1 LFYPR
6 DGAFKHLGWG
16 EVTDVASDRSVR
28 SQVTG
33 VALIVATV
41 LPGFLTAAL
50 APRIRGDFDFG
61 DSTLGV
67 TIAIFYVV
75 SALSSTPCGRLVD
88 RIGGVSGMRLAA
100 ALVVACATT
109 VALFAQSAAGL
120 VGLLVLG
127 GVANGMGGPAVSALL
142 KREVSEQSQGLAFG
156 VQQSGAPIGSLL
168 AGLALPLVAIPF
180 GWRWGFV
187 AAAVLAVVAVI
198 PVPRGGPLL
207 PAAATVARRGLSS
220 VHAIA
225 VAAALAS
232 AAGVGFISF
241 LVTYAVRSDIGESE
255 AGLLLGAVSLVA
267 TLSRVGLG
275 ALFDRSGR
283 EPLALVGATLV
294 AAAGAYLLLIE
305 GEPATIVAGALVAG
319 GLGWSWPGGLTLAVV
334 RRSPE
339 SPAWAVGV
347 MMSGLF
353 AGAVAGPLVVGL
365 LAEHGS
371 FAAVW
376 SLCAGL
382 ALLAGLLLLGT
393 RRAEAR

>member
-1 LFYPR
+1 MTSVGR
-6 DGAFKHLGWG
+6 
-16 EVTDVASDRSVR
+16 DRSTR

-41 LPGFLTAAL
+41 LPGFLTASL
-50 APRIRGDFDFG
+50 APRIRGDFGFA
-61 DSTLGV
+61 DSTLGL
-67 TIAIFYVV
+67 TIAVFYVV

-88 RIGGVSGMRLAA
+88 RIGGVQGMRLAA
-100 ALVVACATT
+100 GLVVVCATT

-120 VGLLVLG
+120 LGLLALG

-142 KREVSEQSQGLAFG
+142 KREVHEGRQGLAFG
-156 VQQSGAPIGSLL
+156 VQQSGASIGSLL

-180 GWRWGFV
+180 GWRWAFV
-187 AAAVLAVVAVI
+187 AAAVLAVVSVL
-198 PVPRGGPLL
+198 PVPRGGPA
-207 PAAATVARRGLSS
+207 PAAAAPTQRHGLSS

-232 AAGVGFISF
+232 AAGVGFVSF
-241 LVTYAVRSDIGESE
+241 LVTYAVRSDIGEAE
-255 AGLLLGAVSLVA
+255 AGLLLGGVSLVA
-267 TLSRVGLG
+267 TLSRIGLG
-275 ALFDRSGR
+275 ALFDRTGR
-283 EPLALVGATLV
+283 EPLALTGVMLA
-294 AAAGAYLLLIE
+294 AAAGAYLLLIQD
-305 GEPATIVAGALVAG
+305 EPAVIVAAALVAG

-334 RRSPE
+334 RRRPE
-339 SPAWAVGV
+339 APAWAVGV

-382 ALLAGLLLLGT
+382 ALSAGLVLLAT
-393 RRAEAR
+393 RRAEARC